1 MKILSPDIFRVIKS
15 RSMGWAGHVARM
27 EERRNV
33 YMIFVV
39 GRTRK
44 KRPFGKPKRR
54 REINIKIG
62 VQEIRLRGVD

>member
-1 MKILSPDIFRVIKS
+1 
-15 RSMGWAGHVARM
+15 MGWAGHVARM